1 MRALLVLAACT
12 AAAARKMQYELLE
25 TYESV
30 ADAAATVVVGKA
42 RFTVLTDSL
51 VRMEYAQGA
60 FEDRPTLAFVN
71 RKTPVPKF
79 TQTQA
84 NGTLTIATAA
94 LKLTYTPGTGN
105 FATAQKLSVEP
116 LGASTFTPWTYGQ
129 TSLSDAGNLRGTIR
143 TLDTTGNITLAC
155 SEYETKHPDRHCESG
170 LVSRTGWALV
180 DETGVPCLEDDDWWT
195 DDNGKLF
202 QNADEEDLYLFAHSQ
217 RYRDAMK
224 DFRLV
229 GGAIPMLPRSSLG
242 VWFTRWYDWSAQD
255 AYHLVAEYEH
265 HGFPLD
271 VLILDMNWHKKNS
284 WTGYTFDPNLWPQA
298 KESLGRIK
306 ARGVT
311 MAGNLHDDAGVSDW
325 EEAFPAMCKAVGCDP
340 AKKTIT
346 TDFTSKQYMFALED
360 VVLKPLEE
368 TAFDF
373 FWIDWQQGENA
384 HGTGQDGPRWKM
396 NPTILTDKL
405 RATDSIRR
413 CRQQGDCTNKR
424 GVTFARFG
432 GLGNHRYQHGFSG
445 DVADLTWANMA
456 YQTYFSATAANVG
469 YGYWS
474 HDIVGPAH
482 DPELTARW
490 VQVGAFSGLMRSH
503 DRGMSGGGCAGWGLD
518 GNDCTVVNLAYLP
531 WAWREVVREA
541 LLAREELL
549 PYTYTGNRVAFE
561 TGVSFLHPMYYD
573 FPEEAAA
580 YPASMDGDLGQNPST
595 RQYMLGDD
603 ILVAPVT
610 TSSGCATAGDEP
622 CGLAAQDVWVPPG
635 DWIEAHTGKVLTG
648 PKTVHRHFHAEDVP
662 LYVKAGAVIP
672 TLPLQ
677 RMYGA
682 PEPAAGGL
690 VGVAARQYTDL
701 VFTIYPGAAS
711 GSGVVYE
718 DDAVSY
724 DYLSGK
730 YAWTTLN
737 YTRTGDSVKVTIAT
751 AGAYAALPAQRRY
764 TVRFVNSMP
773 VAKTSAGSAWYD
785 GAAVT
790 AAVTVDGVAVA
801 SGASLDVAFE
811 AGGAALAGAK
821 GWMRK
826 AELAK
831 RALNEARANPNE
843 ASVAKDNALSQLA
856 SLPQLLTHA
865 AAAGDAAGFGAT
877 AASVATN
884 ITAAIAQ
891 ITPIATASHRSACV
905 AKNGQDAVMP
915 LRAAGYENGIT
926 AADAGACCDVCS
938 KEAKCVAYVF
948 DTTGSKMCYVL
959 SVVGGIKAA
968 DNRIL
973 GTPKSFTRAQYALD
987 LLLSATE

>member
-1 MRALLVLAACT
+1 
-12 AAAARKMQYELLE
+12 
-25 TYESV
+25 
-30 ADAAATVVVGKA
+30 
-42 RFTVLTDSL
+42 
-51 VRMEYAQGA
+51 
-60 FEDRPTLAFVN
+60 
-71 RKTPVPKF
+71 
-79 TQTQA
+79 
-84 NGTLTIATAA
+84 
-94 LKLTYTPGTGN
+94 
-105 FATAQKLSVEP
+105 
-116 LGASTFTPWTYGQ
+116 
-129 TSLSDAGNLRGTIR
+129 
-143 TLDTTGNITLAC
+143 
-155 SEYETKHPDRHCESG
+155 
-170 LVSRTGWALV
+170 
-180 DETGVPCLEDDDWWT
+180 
-195 DDNGKLF
+195 
-202 QNADEEDLYLFAHSQ
+202 
-217 RYRDAMK
+217 
-224 DFRLV
+224 
-229 GGAIPMLPRSSLG
+229 
-242 VWFTRWYDWSAQD
+242 
-255 AYHLVAEYEH
+255 
-265 HGFPLD
+265 
-271 VLILDMNWHKKNS
+271 
-284 WTGYTFDPNLWPQA
+284 
-298 KESLGRIK
+298 
-306 ARGVT
+306 
-311 MAGNLHDDAGVSDW
+311 
-325 EEAFPAMCKAVGCDP
+325 
-340 AKKTIT
+340 
-346 TDFTSKQYMFALED
+346 
-360 VVLKPLEE
+360 
-368 TAFDF
+368 
-373 FWIDWQQGENA
+373 
-384 HGTGQDGPRWKM
+384 
-396 NPTILTDKL
+396 
-405 RATDSIRR
+405 
-413 CRQQGDCTNKR
+413 
-424 GVTFARFG
+424 
-432 GLGNHRYQHGFSG
+432 
-445 DVADLTWANMA
+445 MA
-456 YQTYFSATAANVG
+456 YQTYFSATAANVA

-474 HDIVGPAH
+474 HDIMGPAH
-482 DPELTARW
+482 DPELTVRW
-490 VQVGAFSGLMRSH
+490 VQVGAFSGVMRSH
-503 DRGMSGGGCAGWGLD
+503 DRGLSAGACAGWGLD
-518 GNDCTVVNLAYLP
+518 AGNCAVVDVTRLP
-531 WAWREVVREA
+531 WAWREAAREA
-541 LLAREELL
+541 LVMREELL
-549 PYTYTGNRVAFE
+549 PYLYTGNRLAFE
-561 TGVSFLHPMYYD
+561 TGLSFLRPMYYD
-573 FPEEAAA
+573 FPEEDGA
-580 YPASMDGDLGQNPST
+580 YPADMDARLGQDPST

-603 ILVAPVT
+603 VLVAPVT
-610 TSSGCATAGDEP
+610 SSSGCASAAAEP
-622 CGLAAQDVWVPPG
+622 CGLAGQEVWVPPG
-635 DWIEAHTGKVLTG
+635 RWVEAHSGAEVEG
-648 PKTVHRHFHAEDVP
+648 PRLLRGQFHAEEVP
-662 LYVKAGAVIP
+662 RYVRAGAVLP
-672 TLPLQ
+672 TLHLK
-677 RMYGA
+677 GA
-682 PEPAAGGL
+682 AASL